1 MLDRG
6 VSNILDMNKEVEVT
20 LVTCKICKNFFSR
33 SNITSAKSLLKSK
46 FKGDEEEQFG
56 KIILKK
62 LSQFVEVKV
71 PI

>member
-20 LVTCKICKNFFSR
+20 LATCKICKNFFSR

-46 FKGDEEEQFG
+46 LKGDEEEQE

>member
-20 LVTCKICKNFFSR
+20 LATCKICKNFFSR

-46 FKGDEEEQFG
+46 FKGDEEEQE

>member
-46 FKGDEEEQFG
+46 LKGDEEEQE

>member
-1 MLDRG
+1 
-6 VSNILDMNKEVEVT
+6 MNKEVEVT
-20 LVTCKICKNFFSR
+20 LATCKICKNFFSR

-46 FKGDEEEQFG
+46 LKGDEEEQE

>member
-1 MLDRG
+1 
-6 VSNILDMNKEVEVT
+6 MNKEVEVT

-46 FKGDEEEQFG
+46 FKGDEEEQE